1 MDSYNQQ
8 DIVPPS
14 SLGYSSIVNYGSY
27 LNFDDFLEPTP
38 ASLESGINLSKTLT
52 AGVRTVN
59 NLQPTFTSPAQ
70 LYPMQLT
77 SDTDSTNKETS
88 NNGTIHDVS
97 GNKVDHV
104 DDDSFK
110 SGSRHHKNIENKISG
125 SSNVEKPVCSHC
137 GRCTGTTFNRN
148 ASEQGRNHS
157 TDKASACASCGT
169 TEYLNFED
177 LLEPNPVSL
186 ETGINL
192 SKSTTAPRPSQN
204 HDYSTLNLAPVQ
216 VQPMQ
221 LTSDMDLSKVKGPE
235 VRSSLTKNIGV
246 SNTRKV
252 TPKSAK
258 SNAKTGS
265 SQNSIEKIE
274 CPICGKFLSSVS
286 GNLAEHMRLHTGE
299 KPHVC
304 KECGAAFAARSN
316 LRTHMRFHTGEKPY
330 MCGVCGKAFSQSSH
344 LPIHMRVHTGEKPY
358 TCTQC
363 NKKFSSQITLTNHIK
378 IHKGELKFKCEIC
391 CRGFVCNS
399 WLQDHYKVHSKDRPF
414 QCEVCGK
421 SFKGKSYVIKHKAK
435 FCGNNGY
442 KKRWKVPGV
451 VKPKGRPPGPKKK
464 NIKSN
469 EVQKMTTNK
478 KRGRKLRRSKRRKSK
493 YSSKEKQDKETD
505 DNPDFPQECEQN
517 KNKDP
522 VPKDPSPVVTNKTD
536 FDVESEIPL
545 YLGIANNH
553 INYVNYPVN
562 VLGNNFHSDSV
573 PGNSENIDENHKS
586 SSSNTQV
593 FSIDLDLSDQ
603 NSMPNCTQPENLS
616 LNSFA
621 QEPQNLT
628 HDASCSFS
636 TTQSHLVTEFQSE
649 QGPQNLSHS
658 STVSQS
664 NASNSYNSYEILK
677 HSSNMSRFSEPQN
690 LSNMQHIQLNS
701 MFSQPQNLSLPQN
714 LSINQSTSQSIMHH
728 HQILSEPNKLQTQN
742 ILNLT
747 TLQPENLSLP
757 QNLSM
762 TQPQNL
768 SINQNLSQP
777 QNLSHTHTISAT
789 ESFSY
794 SEKILQP
801 QNLSSKSIFVGTHNL
816 PHASVFSQPQNLS
829 IMSSNIS
836 DEETNNLQPQNL
848 SVVASDLSKTSSS
861 QPQNLSSATF
871 SRTFISMA
879 QNFPENLSISNNN
892 NTNNNNTHNN
902 TNTSN
907 NIHRPQN
914 LSASHLSVPL
924 QDHCINIPAFHVL

>member
-1 MDSYNQQ
+1 MSDKSSERKYKCIISILKMDSYNQQ

-125 SSNVEKPVCSHC
+125 SSNVEKPICSHC

-148 ASEQGRNHS
+148 VSEQGRNHS
-157 TDKASACASCGT
+157 TDKASVCASCGT
-169 TEYLNFED
+169 TEYLSFED

-252 TPKSAK
+252 THKSAK
-258 SNAKTGS
+258 SNAKTG
-265 SQNSIEKIE
+265 
-274 CPICGKFLSSVS
+274 
-286 GNLAEHMRLHTGE
+286 R
-299 KPHVC
+299 
-304 KECGAAFAARSN
+304 
-316 LRTHMRFHTGEKPY
+316 
-330 MCGVCGKAFSQSSH
+330 
-344 LPIHMRVHTGEKPY
+344 
-358 TCTQC
+358 
-363 NKKFSSQITLTNHIK
+363 
-378 IHKGELKFKCEIC
+378 
-391 CRGFVCNS
+391 FVCNS

-451 VKPKGRPPGPKKK
+451 IKPKGRPPGPKKK

-505 DNPDFPQECEQN
+505 DNPDFPQQCEQN
-517 KNKDP
+517 KDKDP
-522 VPKDPSPVVTNKTD
+522 VPKDPSSVVTNKTD

-664 NASNSYNSYEILK
+664 NASNSYNGYEILK

-728 HQILSEPNKLQTQN
+728 HEMLSEPNKLQTQN

-848 SVVASDLSKTSSS
+848 SVVASDLSKTSIYKANSKKF
-861 QPQNLSSATF
+861 LI
-871 SRTFISMA
+871 RT
-879 QNFPENLSISNNN
+879 
-892 NTNNNNTHNN
+892 
-902 TNTSN
+902 
-907 NIHRPQN
+907 
-914 LSASHLSVPL
+914 
-924 QDHCINIPAFHVL
+924 